1 MKPKKQ
7 IDWIGIENE
16 YRVGV
21 FSVRMIGKL
30 YGVSHVAIVKKAK
43 KEHWQHDLAERV
55 RQRTMGK
62 LAVLDA
68 IETQRALAHRGGN

>member
-7 IDWIGIENE
+7 IDWIGIKNE
-16 YRVGV
+16 YRCGML
-21 FSVRMIGKL
+21 SIRTIAKL

-55 RQRTMGK
+55 RQEIKRK
-62 LAVLDA
+62 LAALDA
-68 IETQRALAHRGGN
+68 IEVKRGLT